1 MGQPNGGLHGLHG
14 LLVEHGIPDRGA
26 RLYLALCRE
35 GPQTAA
41 DLARIAGLNRVE
53 AYRFLRQLEGA
64 GLLTS
69 YGRRP
74 SRFAAVPP
82 EAVVDR
88 WIRRA
93 SDRLHRLE
101 SDRSQILADW
111 QESLAANPTDGA
123 PRFTVLEGPH
133 KIHRFL
139 IQRLGVSR
147 EEVRAAVGGFSLARA
162 IDGGVDRALRD
173 ASERGVRVRLV
184 TEVGVGNLPEAKH
197 FAEFAEV
204 RHASGPVSNRTV
216 VVDKVGALIYVSGAE
231 GLGSSDSHEVALWSN
246 APSFQR
252 LARDYHQ
259 RLWTKGEKFDRRS
272 VELETPPSAVLPVI
286 RGRESEPIDR
296 LREVTALGMRAAGVE
311 EMMLDLPE
319 LIGSIGRQLGR
330 EVGRSLEGE
339 TPGDVAH
346 SLQSYYAEH
355 AIGRL
360 SVVKD
365 RPLVLR
371 VNDCFACVHHS
382 PEVGR
387 VLCPEM
393 LRAALESR
401 LGARYDVSKPDP
413 RRHAQRGC
421 VFTVTAA

>member
-1 MGQPNGGLHGLHG
+1 MGQPNGGLHGL
-14 LLVEHGIPDRGA
+14 LVEQGIPDRGA

-41 DLARIAGLNRVE
+41 ELARIAGFNRVE
-53 AYRFLRQLEGA
+53 AYRFIRQLEAA

-74 SRFAAVPP
+74 TRFAAVPP

-93 SDRLHRLE
+93 SDRLQRLE
-101 SDRSQILADW
+101 TDRTQILADW
-111 QESLAANPTDGA
+111 REGLAPSSDDGS
-123 PRFTVLEGPH
+123 PRFTVLEGPE

-139 IQRLGVSR
+139 IQRLGAAR

-162 IDGGVDRALRD
+162 IDGGVDRAFRE
-173 ASERGVRVRLV
+173 ASARGVRIRLV
-184 TEVGVGNLPEAKH
+184 TEVNLGNLPEAKH
-197 FAEFAEV
+197 FAEFSEV
-204 RHASGPVSNRTV
+204 RHAVGPVSNRTL

-231 GLGSSDSHEVALWSN
+231 GLGASDLHEVALWSN

-259 RLWTKGEKFDRRS
+259 RLWVKGEKFERRFVS
-272 VELETPPSAVLPVI
+272 LETPATAGLSVV

-296 LREVTALGMRAAGVE
+296 LREVAALGMKAAGLK
-311 EMMLDLPE
+311 EMTLDLPE
-319 LIGSIGRQLGR
+319 LIGTIGRQLGR
-330 EVGRSLEGE
+330 EVGRSLEGD
-339 TPGDVAH
+339 TPADVAR
-346 SLQSYYAEH
+346 SLQAYYTLH
-355 AIGRL
+355 AMGRL
-360 SVVKD
+360 SVVKE
-365 RPLVLR
+365 RPLVVR
-371 VNDCFACVHHS
+371 VNGCFACVQHS

-393 LRAALESR
+393 LKAALESR
-401 LGARYDVSKPDP
+401 LGAHYDVSKPDP